1 MTTVAIP
8 AIGTCDD
15 GWFRGPSPSRST
27 GDNAKG
33 MVNEGGVANRT
44 PRKRQQG
51 IRESKGKQYVL
62 KTSHDE
68 CRGSFLPFLDPADY
82 LSIQCSRLKWQ

>member
-15 GWFRGPSPSRST
+15 GWFRGPSLSRST

-62 KTSHDE
+62 NTSHDE